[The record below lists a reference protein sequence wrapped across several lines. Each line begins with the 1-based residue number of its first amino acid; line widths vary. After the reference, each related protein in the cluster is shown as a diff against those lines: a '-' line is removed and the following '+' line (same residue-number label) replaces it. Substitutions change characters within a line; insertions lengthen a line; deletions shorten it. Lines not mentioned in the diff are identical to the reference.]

1 MRRHQKLIVPVIQ
14 DKETWQRECTVSDG
28 AKGHADLWANPPP
41 DPMTPSRS
49 QFETL
54 YNERRTE
61 IYRYILTLRLPAAN
75 AQELVQEAFLRLFQA
90 IESGTSIGNPR
101 AWLFRVAHNLAVDER
116 NRQALAVEQADS
128 TYLTALDL
136 DTPELVVIGKERTRQ
151 LADAIAGLS
160 KQQRACL
167 HLRAEGLRYREIAA
181 VLEISTPTVGEFL
194 QRAMKRMRTA
204 IYE

>member
-1 MRRHQKLIVPVIQ
+1 MRRHQKLMVPVIQ
-14 DKETWQRECTVSDG
+14 DKEIRQRECAVSDG

-41 DPMTPSRS
+41 HPMTPSRA
-49 QFETL
+49 QFEAL

-61 IYRYILTLRLPAAN
+61 IYRYILSLRLPPAD

-90 IESGTSIGNPR
+90 IEAGTSIGNPR

-116 NRQALAVEQADS
+116 NRQTLAVEQPPSAS
-128 TYLTALDL
+128 LTALDL
-136 DTPELVVIGKERTRQ
+136 NTPELFVIGKERTRQ

-160 KQQRACL
+160 GQQRACL

-181 VLEISTPTVGEFL
+181 VLGIGAPTVGEFL
-194 QRAMKRMRTA
+194 QRAMKRMRAA

>member
-1 MRRHQKLIVPVIQ
+1 
-14 DKETWQRECTVSDG
+14 
-28 AKGHADLWANPPP
+28 
-41 DPMTPSRS
+41 MTPSRA

-54 YNERRTE
+54 YNKHRTE
-61 IYRYILTLRLPAAN
+61 IYRYLLALRVSAPE
-75 AQELVQEAFLRLFQA
+75 AQEMAQEAFLRLCQA

-101 AWLFRVAHNLAVDER
+101 AWLFRVAHNLAIDER
-116 NRQALAVEQADS
+116 DRHALAAEAAES
-128 TYLTALDL
+128 AYHAAADL
-136 DTPELVVIGKERTRQ
+136 DTPELIVLGKERTRQ

-181 VLEISTPTVGEFL
+181 VLGISTATAGEFL
-194 QRAMKRMRTA
+194 QRAMKRMRAA

>member
-1 MRRHQKLIVPVIQ
+1 MRRHQKPIIPVIQ
-14 DKETWQRECTVSDG
+14 NKEVWQRECTVSDG
-28 AKGHADLWANPPP
+28 VKGHADLLGSPPP
-41 DPMTPSRS
+41 DPMIPSRA

-61 IYRYILTLRLPAAN
+61 INRYILSLRLPAAD
-75 AQELVQEAFLRLFQA
+75 AQELAQEAFLRLFQA

-101 AWLFRVAHNLAVDER
+101 AWLFCVAHNLAIDER
-116 NRQALAVEQADS
+116 NRQAVAVEQADS
-128 TYLTALDL
+128 AYFTGLDL
-136 DTPELVVIGKERTRQ
+136 GTPELFVIGKERTRQ
-151 LADAIAGLS
+151 RGDVITGLS

-167 HLRAEGLRYREIAA
+167 HLRAEGLRYREIAG
-181 VLEISTPTVGEFL
+181 VLGISTPTVGEFF